1 VIQNARLLYLKIIPQ
16 DLVSVVLAPTIAMI
30 ANKPIPVISAR
41 LDMLLLLRIAKENI
55 SYELITLSQ
64 LMFLSTQL

>member
-1 VIQNARLLYLKIIPQ
+1 VIQNAHLLCLKIIPQ
-16 DLVSVVLAPTIAMI
+16 DLVFAVVARTIVMI

-55 SYELITLSQ
+55 SCELITLNQ
-64 LMFLSTQL
+64 LMFPSTQL

>member
-1 VIQNARLLYLKIIPQ
+1 MFAVVAR
-16 DLVSVVLAPTIAMI
+16 TIVMI

-55 SYELITLSQ
+55 SCELITLNQ
-64 LMFLSTQL
+64 LMFPSTQL